1 MTTAAR
7 GSTRSTR
14 KRQQEADSRL
24 GSTLRELR
32 HARGLTLVQVATA
45 AGLSHPFLSQLEHG
59 RARPSMASLFRIAE
73 ALGTTQQALLAAAAP
88 DREGSVRR
96 AADDDVVDVGA
107 SGPTSGGARLLTPT
121 PPGVAVTEFVAPTGG
136 FENWFRHDHGELLYV
151 VSGTIEVEVREA
163 DGASTLTS
171 LSARDS
177 LGYPG
182 DVDHRFRQLGESP
195 AVVLVIHG
203 GLDA

>member
-1 MTTAAR
+1 V
-7 GSTRSTR
+7 
-14 KRQQEADSRL
+14 
-24 GSTLRELR
+24 RELR

-73 ALGTTQQALLAAAAP
+73 ALGTTQQSLLASAAP
-88 DREGSVRR
+88 AREGSVTR
-96 AADDDVVDVGA
+96 ADEDDVVDVGA
-107 SGPTSGGARLLTPT
+107 AGPGSGGARLLTPA
-121 PPGVAVTEFVAPTGG
+121 PPGVAVTEFIAPVGE
-136 FENWFRHDHGELLYV
+136 FESYYRHEHAELLYV
-151 VSGTIEVEVREA
+151 VSGTIEVEVVGA
-163 DGASTLTS
+163 DGPELST

-182 DVDHRFRQLGESP
+182 GVDHRFRQLGELP

-203 GLDA
+203 GLDG